1 SGEGGKSFKSR
12 KDPLNQNSYADQI
25 DVQGIWIDKMLALEF
40 LFARELGTTL
50 FDSHTENYINHGGVG
65 PHVNN
70 ILTSIILG
78 RGAVNVEFRD
88 QYGNKAKFLEQ
99 NGSETSMLPVSLS
112 FGSEHNIDVPLIPG
126 LSRYFGLPNEQTT
139 YQREIVRTL
148 GRLVPSNVH
157 NSQASQF
164 LDAYTVFREWKKLE
178 GMVSL
183 ALGSNVYYAIPAQK
197 VAYTAINS

>member
-1 SGEGGKSFKSR
+1 
-12 KDPLNQNSYADQI
+12 
-25 DVQGIWIDKMLALEF
+25 
-40 LFARELGTTL
+40 
-50 FDSHTENYINHGGVG
+50 
-65 PHVNN
+65 
-70 ILTSIILG
+70 
-78 RGAVNVEFRD
+78 
-88 QYGNKAKFLEQ
+88 
-99 NGSETSMLPVSLS
+99 
-112 FGSEHNIDVPLIPG
+112 LIPG

-197 VAYTAINS
+197 VAYTAINSSKAAVLISAVTEEEVKALIELKKANQALPAEASEEQKAVYALDISYLEDAVSGQLKSAEFYGEVLSTLLVVR